1 MPKLMYDDKNYSGN
15 ASSSGGGMFPHLIVI
30 SETGSTVTATKGST
44 TITARETSTDHFECD
59 LVTPNPQDTYGT
71 WVIHA
76 ILNGD
81 DAQANL
87 VVDAV
92 KVYTVDDEHFH
103 ADIIVTY
110 PDGAVVSC
118 TKDGLSPMYATSSPY
133 TFTVHS
139 IGMYTIAGERDGI
152 IETIEADITT
162 NGQTI
167 NITLDL
173 LPDGETV
180 TPTDDVQ
187 TLLLCAG
194 IDDKPYTT
202 ISALIADDTT
212 LLKVITHNNAIDYLV
227 RSTTFA
233 SAITADE
240 DAMAM
245 IGSYDY
251 CADTLLAD
259 STWATAIISS
269 TYASSVINIST
280 PTMTSNTT
288 PSGECG
294 GNGYYNNYW
303 YAFNKSLSDFW
314 STNTTGASPNAR
326 IFYKF
331 AEAVKCIAVKF
342 APRQDALTTGRPI
355 NYTIET
361 SDDGST
367 WDSPLLAITGE
378 SAISAGEYIVHT
390 FSNSNAKQYYSIY
403 CTVSGIERLGLAELD
418 FLGREIG
425 GVQTWLR
432 AGGITD
438 KSYTTLAEVLADTT
452 TLSTLIASHNAVDY
466 LVTAKG
472 FIDGIVADATAMSYI
487 GLNNYCANTLLA
499 DAEWCK
505 AIGQSAYKESV
516 LNVKV
521 PTMTS
526 NTTPSGV
533 ASASTEH
540 QPAYIAFDGNTSNGW
555 QSVSVANHSGDYVTY
570 KFAQSVCV
578 KYVEVYIGLHNAAG
592 TNITVKVRASN
603 DNTTWTDLTDSF
615 TTNLNTLKTV
625 GLNNTN
631 SYLYYQIYIVGGGI
645 TNSRARCTL
654 LQFYGREDV

>member
-1 MPKLMYDDKNYSGN
+1 
-15 ASSSGGGMFPHLIVI
+15 MFPHLIVI

-139 IGMYTIAGERDGI
+139 IGMYTIAGERDDI
-152 IETIEADITT
+152 TEIVEVDITT

-212 LLKVITHNNAIDYLV
+212 LLKVITHDNAIDYLV

-233 SAITADE
+233 SAITADS

-251 CADTLLAD
+251 ASDTLLAD
-259 STWATAIISS
+259 STWAMAITDS

-280 PTMTSNTT
+280 PKMTSDNT
-288 PSGECG
+288 PSGVCSAKTTAG
-294 GNGYYNNYW
+294 SSYPAW
-303 YAFNKSLSDFW
+303 KAFDKDNSSIWASATNPSDDYL
-314 STNTTGASPNAR
+314 R
-326 IFYKF
+326 YKF
-331 AEAVKCIAVKF
+331 AKAVGIGFVKIKTVYSGSLRLKTLSIKASNDNF
-342 APRQDALTTGRPI
+342 STSETLMATVTLTNQNVEDYLYPVSPSTKFDSFGIENLTT
-355 NYTIET
+355 YQ
-361 SDDGST
+361 SDVE
-367 WDSPLLAITGE
+367 I
-378 SAISAGEYIVHT
+378 
-390 FSNSNAKQYYSIY
+390 K
-403 CTVSGIERLGLAELD
+403 ELD
-418 FLGREIG
+418 FLGRQNG
-425 GVQTWLR
+425 GVQSWLR
-432 AGGITD
+432 SGGITD
-438 KSYTTLAEVLADTT
+438 KTYTTLAEVLADTT
-452 TLSTLIASHNAVDY
+452 TLSALIANHDAVDY

-472 FIDGIVADATAMSYI
+472 LIDGIVADATAMSYI
-487 GLNNYCANTLLA
+487 GLNNYCSNTLLA
-499 DAEWCK
+499 DAEWLE
-505 AIGQSAYKESV
+505 AIVNSTYKESV

-526 NTTPSGV
+526 DTTPSGKCGATSV
-533 ASASTEH
+533 ASSSFHAFN
-540 QPAYIAFDGNTSNGW
+540 AFDGITNGAGSSGIWAASPIPNQIVWYDFERKVRIYAVKFYPVKSSNYNASSKDWDIVSSDDETVWNTEAS
-555 QSVSVANHSGDYVTY
+555 
-570 KFAQSVCV
+570 
-578 KYVEVYIGLHNAAG
+578 G
-592 TNITVKVRASN
+592 TNGDALTPIDLVIANPSDAMQWGCKVK
-603 DNTTWTDLTDSF
+603 T
-615 TTNLNTLKTV
+615 
-625 GLNNTN
+625 
-631 SYLYYQIYIVGGGI
+631 SYRENQSYAIAELV
-645 TNSRARCTL
+645 L
-654 LQFYGREDV
+654 YGREDV